1 MLNVFFFLQDLP
13 GSCGITD
20 LHDALSLSE
29 LGDRRLFLIA
39 THVKEGETELSSGVQ
54 DAQALISQL
63 VCDGLWNALLTPV
76 TFSELF
82 ALFF

>member
-1 MLNVFFFLQDLP
+1 MLSALFFFLQDLP

-76 TFSELF
+76 T
-82 ALFF
+82 